1 MDKNSNLSKIKQ
13 LDLKISRWMYVH
25 GKPILRYSL
34 ALIFIWFGFL
44 KITGDSPAS
53 DVVAA
58 TIFWIDPETF
68 IPILGIWEVL
78 IGLFLIFKKIVR
90 LAILLLIFQMPGTFL
105 PLIMLPEISFIEVP
119 FKLSM
124 EGQYIIKNL
133 ILISAAIVIGGSVR
147 EPEFVEKDIK
157 SADANANS

>member
-78 IGLFLIFKKIVR
+78 IGLFLIVCR
-90 LAILLLIFQMPGTFL
+90 
-105 PLIMLPEISFIEVP
+105 
-119 FKLSM
+119 
-124 EGQYIIKNL
+124 
-133 ILISAAIVIGGSVR
+133 
-147 EPEFVEKDIK
+147 D
-157 SADANANS
+157 

>member
-78 IGLFLIFKKIVR
+78 IGLFLIFKKTVR
-90 LAILLLIFQMPGTFL
+90 IAILLLIFQMPGTFL